1 MATEVYIKPRGV
13 RGSPTM
19 GAAQLAD
26 KARSLGVAVI
36 TFTLGDL
43 FPKPQEEQDIGAWM
57 AALQKA
63 HADQPNNPMYALR
76 KGDAR
81 RGYAPAAGL
90 PALREAAAFHFTRD
104 TGMPATAADVRIG
117 HGGKGTLTGSFRNF
131 EKLDA
136 PTVLMAAPGWPTN
149 YDVFPAGTRIVEVD
163 TQGRG
168 LMNPQQLREA
178 LGSYPNPHAILI
190 NAPSNPTGENYEP
203 AEREAVLAVV
213 QEMAPGTTVVFD
225 DPYGKMVYRDA
236 PYVITEVLQRGP
248 IERAMFAAGRV
259 AVIRTASKE
268 YGMADSRVGWLVTK
282 DKALLE
288 SLQNFNESEA
298 GGISGI
304 AQEEVM
310 AALHFGDDFI
320 TRTVA
325 ELSHKR
331 QMVIDGVA
339 KLRHAALLA
348 PKGTIY
354 SWIDFSTLRG
364 QFVPSSA
371 IATDAARDAILSE
384 AEKKAGGFAITTP
397 ADMML
402 YLVYVAGICPVQGTP
417 FHAPG
422 LSLADRDWHIRFTFC
437 GDKTELARGIEQLQ
451 RAEAQLTPASEA
463 A

>member
-1 MATEVYIKPRGV
+1 MATEVFIKPRGV

-19 GAAQLAD
+19 GAGQLAE
-26 KARSLGVAVI
+26 KAKSLGVDVI

-43 FPKPQEEQDIGAWM
+43 FPKPQEDADIGQWV
-57 AALQKA
+57 AALKQA
-63 HADQPNNPMYALR
+63 NADNPGAAMYALR

-90 PALREAAAFHFTRD
+90 PSLREAAAFHFTRD
-104 TGMPATAADVRIG
+104 TGIAATGADVRIG
-117 HGGKGTLTGSFRNF
+117 HGGKGTLTGAFRNF
-131 EKLDA
+131 EKLEA

-168 LMNPQQLREA
+168 LMSPEQLRAA
-178 LGSYPNPHAILI
+178 LAEFKEPQVILV
-190 NAPSNPTGENYEP
+190 NAPSNPTGENYDA
-203 AEREAVLAVV
+203 AEREALLAVV
-213 QEMAPGTTVVFD
+213 QELTATTTVVFD
-225 DPYGKMVYRDA
+225 DPYGKLVFRDE
-236 PYVITEVLQRGP
+236 PYDITKVLQRGP
-248 IERAMFAAGRV
+248 IEHALFAQARI

-268 YGMADSRVGWLVTK
+268 YGMADSRVGWMVTK
-282 DKALLE
+282 NKALLE

-298 GGISGI
+298 GGISGM

-310 AALHFGDDFI
+310 AALHYGDGFI

-325 ELSHKR
+325 ELAQKR

-339 KLRHAALLA
+339 KLKRAALKA

-354 SWIDFSTLRG
+354 SWIDFSALRG
-364 QFVPSSA
+364 QFVPASA
-371 IATDAARDAILSE
+371 LATDAARDAVLSD
-384 AEKKAGGFAITTP
+384 AEKNAGGFTIDTP
-397 ADMML
+397 ADMMR
-402 YLVYVAGICPVQGTP
+402 YLAYVAGICPVQGTP

-437 GDKTELARGIEQLQ
+437 GDKAELARGIEKLQ
-451 RAEAQLTPASEA
+451 HAEAQLSPASA
-463 A
+463 AA